1 MTCEP
6 PVISLE
12 DASLQRHEPR
22 TDAELRRAQPAA
34 TPAPRWFDRSQMLS
48 KLAELTAQ
56 SHGLSETSHAV
67 AEERT
72 RIAREIHDTLAQ
84 GLAAIRLQLELAHGD
99 DPLPPQALEAIDLAL
114 QIANENFVEARRLI
128 SSLRSAPP
136 CLATALSASI
146 ERERRLGQVNMAA
159 TLEAVSEPPSEVAHE
174 LLRIAQEAIHNA
186 AIHARAETIAVTLK
200 ALPGRGLEITVA
212 DDGSGFD
219 PAPRIG
225 GFGLAGMRERASAIL
240 AQLTI
245 ASTPGA
251 GTTVTVGWTPGE

>member
-1 MTCEP
+1 MTCER
-6 PVISLE
+6 PVISLD
-12 DASLQRHEPR
+12 DASLQRHER
-22 TDAELRRAQPAA
+22 RIDAEPRRAQPGS
-34 TPAPRWFDRSQMLS
+34 TPATRWFDRSQMLS
-48 KLAELTAQ
+48 KLAELTVQ
-56 SHGLSETSHAV
+56 SQGLSETSNAV

-128 SSLRSAPP
+128 SSLRSPRL
-136 CLATALSASI
+136 CLATGLSATI
-146 ERERRLGQVNMAA
+146 ERERRLGHAKMVA
-159 TLEAVSEPPSEVAHE
+159 TLEAVSDPPSEVAHE

-186 AIHARAETIAVTLK
+186 AFHARPETIEVTLK
-200 ALPGRGLEITVA
+200 SLPGRGLEITVT

-219 PAPRIG
+219 PKPRTG
-225 GFGLAGMRERASAIL
+225 GFGLAGMRERAAAIL
-240 AQLTI
+240 AELAI

-251 GTTVTVGWTPGE
+251 GTRVTVSWSPLE